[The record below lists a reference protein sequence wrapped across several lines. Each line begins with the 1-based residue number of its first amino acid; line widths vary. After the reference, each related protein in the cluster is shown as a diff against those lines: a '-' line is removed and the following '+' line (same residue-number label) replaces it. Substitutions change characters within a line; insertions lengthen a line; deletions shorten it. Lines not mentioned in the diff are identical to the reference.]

1 MTLNLKI
8 NIWTETLLACSVACL
23 VLILPSIVSDE
34 LMNGT
39 QSGKFFFFTYSLLGI
54 LILWSVGLL
63 FKKELNFNFTI
74 IDLLVVLFVG
84 WVSLNK
90 YLLHDVHA
98 LSLRYFELLGLFILY
113 IIVRSVDRKLY
124 TLFLVSICLWQL
136 AALGLLSFAP
146 RTV

>member
-8 NIWTETLLACSVACL
+8 NIWTEALLACSVACL

-63 FKKELNFNFTI
+63 FKKELNFHFTI
-74 IDLLVVLFVG
+74 IDLLLIRF
-84 WVSLNK
+84 K
-90 YLLHDVHA
+90 
-98 LSLRYFELLGLFILY
+98 LR
-113 IIVRSVDRKLY
+113 
-124 TLFLVSICLWQL
+124 
-136 AALGLLSFAP
+136 
-146 RTV
+146 